1 MKDYQKIILFL
12 YPKLKRLI
20 VSVGEIAR
28 ARAVASGAD
37 FATER
42 CAEKI
47 MEYIRF
53 RDCLIVLEDDMQ
65 SILGELGRE
74 ELYLLEY
81 KYFRRKKMLE
91 KEFADVRLACSER
104 TYFRRQTRLESRL
117 NGLFMRRGMSEEWF
131 MRTFGEFP
139 YIADAL
145 GKLRECGQTAFADKR
160 TKNSLA
166 REGKRGA

>member
-1 MKDYQKIILFL
+1 
-12 YPKLKRLI
+12 
-20 VSVGEIAR
+20 
-28 ARAVASGAD
+28 
-37 FATER
+37 
-42 CAEKI
+42 
-47 MEYIRF
+47 ME
-53 RDCLIVLEDDMQ
+53 

-104 TYFRRQTRLESRL
+104 TYFRRQARLESRL